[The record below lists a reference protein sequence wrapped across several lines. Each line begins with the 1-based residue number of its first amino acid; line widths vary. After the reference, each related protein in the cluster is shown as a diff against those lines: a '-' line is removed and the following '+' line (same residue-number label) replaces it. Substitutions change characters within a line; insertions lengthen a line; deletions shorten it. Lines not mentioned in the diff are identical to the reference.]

1 MTSVRVMSLRL
12 SSSRTPISMHS
23 CVSSLQKFGIN
34 NFSFLEG
41 VVEKLETEA
50 EPSPLDVG
58 DSGANGGDSG
68 ERGMSLEL

>member
-1 MTSVRVMSLRL
+1 MRSVTSVRVMSLRL

-50 EPSPLDVG
+50 DVG
-58 DSGANGGDSG
+58 DSGVNGGDSG
-68 ERGMSLEL
+68 ERGMSLEF